1 MAAEEKMSE
10 ISPMKFVVL
19 LVLASALS
27 LLIVTGAKK
36 IAPGTFGTI
45 S

>member
-1 MAAEEKMSE
+1 MAAEEKLQE

-19 LVLASALS
+19 LVLAGAIS
-27 LLIVTGAKK
+27 LLVVTGAKK
-36 IAPGTFGTI
+36 IAPSTFGTI